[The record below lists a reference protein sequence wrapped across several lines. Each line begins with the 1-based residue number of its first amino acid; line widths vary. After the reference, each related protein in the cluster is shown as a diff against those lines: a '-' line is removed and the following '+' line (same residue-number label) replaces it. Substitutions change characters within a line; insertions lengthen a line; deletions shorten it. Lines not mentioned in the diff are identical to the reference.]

1 MKIAMF
7 TDAFRKDIGGGSKV
21 VIDLVSGLTERGHD
35 VLVVTGQS
43 VDDSAKGFKVLR
55 LPSISYPFYDKAEM
69 ILPSLELIRALKD
82 FNPHL
87 IHYHEPFTA
96 GMIALIVSKYL
107 KKKVV
112 GTIHIDPMHL
122 SQYAFKVDNGNVAK
136 MLVGFVSRQS
146 DAISFVSHYQKE
158 TYYPYLR
165 KNGFYPVIYPGIPDY
180 FFSERNAVF
189 GKIVITVS
197 RLAPEKNLEF
207 AFKVM
212 SLVQK
217 KADVD
222 YHVVGNGPKRRELE
236 SYAEALGLKVKFWGN
251 VKREKLP
258 ELYRNSSVFF
268 LPSKTETF
276 GLVFAEAMACGLPVV
291 ALNEGAAPE
300 VVGEAGII
308 QEEKA
313 EKVADSIINLI
324 RNKELWEKKSTKAKN
339 RAELFKK
346 ELFIAGYENLYRK
359 FATPFTN

>member
-1 MKIAMF
+1 MF

-21 VIDLVSGLTERGHD
+21 VIDLVSGLVERGHD

-43 VDDSAKGFKVLR
+43 VDDSANGFKVLR

-69 ILPSLELIRALKD
+69 ILPSLELIKVLKD
-82 FNPHL
+82 YNPHL

-107 KKKVV
+107 NKKVI
-112 GTIHIDPMHL
+112 GTIHIDPLHL

-146 DAISFVSHYQKE
+146 DIIVFVSRYQKE

-180 FFSERNAVF
+180 FFSKKNTVF
-189 GKIVITVS
+189 GESIITVS

-207 AFKVM
+207 AFKVI

-217 KADVD
+217 KVDVN
-222 YHVVGNGPKRRELE
+222 YHVVGDGPKRQELE
-236 SYAEALGLKVKFWGN
+236 GYAKALGLKVKFWGN
-251 VKREKLP
+251 VEREKLP
-258 ELYRNSSVFF
+258 EFYRNSSVFF

-291 ALNEGAAPE
+291 ALNAGSAPE
-300 VVGEAGII
+300 VIGDGGII
-308 QEEKA
+308 CEEKVDEVA
-313 EKVADSIINLI
+313 EAVTVLLKDRFLWMEKSNKARERAEDFRRDKFIEEHLKIYEKVLSN
-324 RNKELWEKKSTKAKN
+324 
-339 RAELFKK
+339 
-346 ELFIAGYENLYRK
+346 
-359 FATPFTN
+359 